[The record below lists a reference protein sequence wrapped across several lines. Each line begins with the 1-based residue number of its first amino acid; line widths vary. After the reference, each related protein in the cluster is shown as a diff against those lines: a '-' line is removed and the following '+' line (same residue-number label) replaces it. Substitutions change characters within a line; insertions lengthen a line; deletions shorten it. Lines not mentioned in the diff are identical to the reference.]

1 MYEID
6 SRLCY
11 QEVKFSSA
19 DIEAAM
25 HRQEANRR
33 SLEKKLANKKNISI
47 SITQNLVRLNHS
59 FQGGF
64 LQANEQRNQK
74 EWGRGILQKRGS
86 SQVGE
91 TLCM

>member
-25 HRQEANRR
+25 HRQETNRR

-59 FQGGF
+59 S
-64 LQANEQRNQK
+64 
-74 EWGRGILQKRGS
+74 GRFPSGK
-86 SQVGE
+86 VFF
-91 TLCM
+91 